1 MILPTKHIDVSRSLI
16 GLGAEV
22 LRNIDRPQTVSTL
35 WNRSMTIKFMGTFET
50 FTLTLDF
57 LYTIGVIEIEDN
69 FIIRKVV

>member
-22 LRNIDRPQTVSTL
+22 LKYTERQQTVSTL
-35 WNRSMTIKFMGTFET
+35 WQKAKLIDGMRTFET

-57 LYTIGVIEIEDN
+57 LFMIGIIEFENN
-69 FIIRKVV
+69 FVRKVV

>member
-22 LRNIDRPQTVSTL
+22 LRSIERPQTVSSL
-35 WNRSMTIKFMGTFET
+35 WQLCRSIKDMGTFET

-57 LYTIGVIEIEDN
+57 LYTIGAIEFEDN
-69 FIIRKVV
+69 FVRKVG

>member
-35 WNRSMTIKFMGTFET
+35 WNRSMTIKSMGTFET

-69 FIIRKVV
+69 FIRKVV

>member
-22 LRNIDRPQTVSTL
+22 LNQIDRPLTVSTL
-35 WNRSMTIKFMGTFET
+35 WQRATSIKGIGSFET

-57 LYTIGVIEIEDN
+57 LFVIGAIEFEEN
-69 FIIRKVV
+69 FIRKVV